1 MADYTPTPVSP
12 LPGFLSSMV
21 ASVARH
27 GLTTAAG
34 ALVSFGVFRAT
45 QTSEF
50 VDLGVSVVLWGA
62 AMVWS
67 SIQKKNAVKAVGNS

>member
-1 MADYTPTPVSP
+1 MADSP
-12 LPGFLSSMV
+12 PSFITSMV

-34 ALVSFGVFRAT
+34 ALVSFGVFKAT

-50 VDLGVSVVLWGA
+50 VDLGVSVALWGL
-62 AMVWS
+62 AMWWS
-67 SIQKKNAVKAVGNS
+67 SIQKKNTDPQPATVDDPPH